1 MLKYKYSEVL
11 MQKTIDAIYEDGVF
25 KPVKKVTMREHAK
38 LKLIVLKEDKTS
50 ALAAKQQSKALLSLS
65 GIWESGDLNVSEE
78 HDKYLYGSFDK

>member
-1 MLKYKYSEVL
+1 

-25 KPVKKVTMREHAK
+25 KPVKKVAMREHAK

-50 ALAAKQQSKALLSLS
+50 VLAAKQQSKALLSLS
-65 GIWESGDLNVSEE
+65 GIWESGDFNVSEA